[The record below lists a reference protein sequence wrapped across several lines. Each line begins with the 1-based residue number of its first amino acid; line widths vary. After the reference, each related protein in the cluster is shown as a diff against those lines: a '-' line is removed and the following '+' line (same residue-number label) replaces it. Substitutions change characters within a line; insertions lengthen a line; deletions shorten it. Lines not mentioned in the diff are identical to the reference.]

1 MTADVLSLVPTQT
14 TTQVPEPAPL
24 KRCAIIGTAPSWKE
38 CPYDDLGLE
47 KWTLNDGYLVG
58 VPFVPGSICR
68 HYDLHPVHQM
78 WFRNPQQP
86 LDPRTVPMGVYVR
99 PAGHLDW
106 LRQRQHPVFL
116 LERRPEAPNATP
128 FPWQGVLD
136 HFADIW
142 PLRKTRA
149 GQIVKGPDYEVSTP
163 TWMLMHAIMEG
174 YREIHVYG
182 IHLATEWEYV
192 QQRPNF
198 EFLLGYARGKGI
210 TIVLPQ
216 CTPICRAG
224 YRYAQEPKAD
234 LAVQTA
240 ALAVSAIKTQGAA
253 LKQKLATLPA
263 TAIAER
269 QDLAYQVRHLDV
281 CLVDARQT
289 QQRAQMALNAKGAI
303 V

>member
-1 MTADVLSLVPTQT
+1 MTPEKLMLVPHET
-14 TTQVPEPAPL
+14 TTHVPDAKPL
-24 KRCAIIGTAPSWKE
+24 KRVAIIGTAPSWKQ
-38 CPYDDLGLE
+38 CPYDDLTLE

-78 WFRNPQQP
+78 WFRRPEQP
-86 LDPRTVPMGVYVR
+86 VDARQIPLGVYVR
-99 PAGHLDW
+99 PQGHLDW
-106 LRQRQHPVFL
+106 LRQRPFPVL
-116 LERRPEAPNATP
+116 MLEPRPEVPNATP
-128 FPWQGVLD
+128 FPWQGVLNA
-136 HFADIW
+136 FADVW
-142 PLRKTRA
+142 PLRRTRT

-163 TWMLMHAIMEG
+163 TWMLMHAILEG

-210 TIVLPQ
+210 QIVLPQ
-216 CTPICRAG
+216 CTPICKAS

-234 LAVQTA
+234 LAVQEA
-240 ALAVSAIKTQGAA
+240 ALAVADIKARGAA
-253 LKQKLATLPA
+253 LKNQLATTSRL
-263 TAIAER
+263 AITR
-269 QDLAYQVRHLDV
+269 RKDLEYQLQHLDV
-281 CLVDARQT
+281 LLADARQC
-289 QQRAQMALNAKGAI
+289 QSRAQMAVQVKGAI